1 MNALQNKHTEL
12 LKKLVNMKKLNIT
25 IIMSL
30 LLGFTWAQNGAV
42 KGKVADANNNEPIP
56 FANVIVEGTQIG
68 STTDL
73 DGNFTITGLNPGYIN
88 LRVSYVGYETS
99 ITSDILVNNN
109 SIPYIEIGMEPSAN
123 ELEEVVVKVDI
134 LQKKKEA
141 PLSMQSIGTKQIES
155 NPGSNRDISRVIQSF
170 PGVGS
175 TPAFRNDVIIRGG
188 GPSENRFFLDGVEIP
203 VLNHFSTQGASG
215 GPVGIINADFIRNV
229 DFYSG
234 SFPAAKYNALS
245 GVLDFKL
252 KEGSKDK
259 TNFQVSIGASE
270 AAITADGPIGK
281 NTDYIFSVRRSYL
294 QFLFSAIGLPF
305 LPTFNDYQFKL
316 KTNFNKKNQLTIISL
331 GSLDQLK
338 LNTGIKN
345 PEPSQE
351 YQLTQIPINN
361 QWSYTIGG
369 VYKHFFDNGFH
380 TFVLSRNMLNNEF
393 YKYPDNDE
401 SQPKT
406 FDYNSQEI
414 ENKFRYELNLNKNGF
429 KYEISA
435 NLEYAKY
442 NNQTSQQVFIQDSL
456 IYFNYQTD
464 FNMFKYG
471 LSAQASKNI
480 FNERLLLS
488 FGVRLDGNDYNSNT
502 SNPLNQLSPRLAL
515 SYSIT
520 DQLKLNAGA
529 GRYFQQAAYTT
540 MGYRDNQG
548 VLVNENSVEYIGATH
563 YNLGA
568 EYRFNQPMTL
578 GIEGFF
584 KDYFQYPID
593 LVTGASLANQG
604 AEYSSIYG
612 AVPSTFTGT
621 GQAIGFEV
629 LQRVNLNDFS
639 LIAAYTFVRSKF
651 TDINDKLIP
660 SSWDSKH
667 LLTITGSKQFKR
679 NWRAGF
685 KWRFVGGLPYTPYDL
700 ERSAN
705 IEAWNANG
713 QPYLDFDQLNSQRFE
728 SFHQLDIRVDK
739 NFFFYKWSLMVYID
753 IQNLYNFKN
762 EGQDYIVR
770 AKNPDGSFQTTNN
783 GQDYVLESIP
793 NEGGTVLP
801 TIGIMVKI

>member
-1 MNALQNKHTEL
+1 
-12 LKKLVNMKKLNIT
+12 MKKL
-25 IIMSL
+25 IISISL
-30 LLGFTWAQNGAV
+30 SLIFSIAWAQNGSV
-42 KGKVADANNNEPIP
+42 KGKIADAINNEPIP
-56 FANVIVEGTQIG
+56 FANVLVEGTNIG
-68 STTDL
+68 STSDL
-73 DGNFTITGLNPGYIN
+73 DGNFTITGLEPGFIN

-99 ITSDILVNNN
+99 VSSDILVNNN
-109 SIPYIEIGMEPSAN
+109 SIPYIEIALNPRKTDLA
-123 ELEEVVVKVDI
+123 EVVVRVDI
-134 LQKKKEA
+134 LEKKKES
-141 PLSMQSIGTKQIES
+141 PLSMQSIGTKEIES

-215 GPVGIINADFIRNV
+215 GPVGIINADFIRTV

-259 TNFQVSIGASE
+259 TNFQVSLGASE
-270 AAITADGPIGK
+270 AAFTVDGPIGK
-281 NTDYIFSVRRSYL
+281 KTDYIFSVRRSYL

-305 LPTFNDYQFKL
+305 LPTFNDYQFKV
-316 KTNFNKKNQLTIISL
+316 KTNFDKKNQLTIISL

-338 LNTGIKN
+338 LNTGIEN

-351 YQLTQIPINN
+351 YQLAQIPINN

-369 VYKHFFDNGFH
+369 VYKHFFNNGFH
-380 TFVLSRNMLNNEF
+380 TFVLSRNMLDNQF

-401 SQPKT
+401 TKQKT

-414 ENKFRYELNLNKNGF
+414 ENKFRYELDYTKNGF
-429 KYEISA
+429 KYVISA

-442 NNQTSQQVFIQDSL
+442 NNQTSQQVFLNDSL
-456 IYFNYQTD
+456 IFFNYQTD
-464 FNMFKYG
+464 LKLYKYG
-471 LSAQASKNI
+471 LSAQASKT
-480 FNERLLLS
+480 FLNERFLVS
-488 FGVRLDGNDYNSNT
+488 FGLRMDGNDYNSNT
-502 SNPLNQLSPRLAL
+502 SNPLNQLSPRLAFA
-515 SYSIT
+515 YSIT
-520 DQLKLNAGA
+520 DQIKLTAGA

-540 MGYRDNQG
+540 MGFRDNAG
-548 VLVNENSVEYIGATH
+548 SLVNQDKIQYIGANH
-563 YNLGA
+563 YNLGL
-568 EYRFNQPMTL
+568 EYRFTKPMSL
-578 GIEGFF
+578 SIEGFY

-593 LVTGASLANQG
+593 LLSGASLANQG

-612 AVPSTFTGT
+612 AVPATFTGT
-621 GQAIGFEV
+621 GEALGFEV
-629 LQRVNLNDFS
+629 LQRVNFQDFS
-639 LIAAYTFVRSKF
+639 LLAAYTFVRSKF
-651 TDINDKLIP
+651 TDINNKLIP

-667 LLTITGSKQFKR
+667 ILTITGSKSFKK

-700 ERSAN
+700 EKSAN

-713 QPYLDFDQLNSQRFE
+713 QPYFDFNQLNAYRFD
-728 SFHQLDIRVDK
+728 SFHQLDVRVDK
-739 NFFFYKWSLMVYID
+739 NFFFDKWSLMVYID

-770 AKNPDGSFQTTNN
+770 AKNDDGSFQTTNN
-783 GQDYVLESIP
+783 GQDYILESIP
-793 NEGGTVLP
+793 NEGGTILP
-801 TIGIMVKI
+801 TVGIMVKF

>member
-1 MNALQNKHTEL
+1 
-12 LKKLVNMKKLNIT
+12 MKKLIT
-25 IIMSL
+25 TFIFTL
-30 LLGFTWAQNGAV
+30 LLINSWAQNGKV
-42 KGKVADANNNEPIP
+42 KGRVSDANNNEPIP

-73 DGNFTITGLNPGYIN
+73 DGNFIITGLDPGYIN
-88 LRVSYVGYETS
+88 LRVSYVGYESS
-99 ITSDILVNNN
+99 ITSDILVINN
-109 SIPYIEIGMEPSAN
+109 SIPYIEITMQPSAN

-134 LQKKKEA
+134 LEKKEES

-259 TNFQVSIGASE
+259 TNFQASLGASD
-270 AAITADGPIGK
+270 AAFTVDGPIGK
-281 NTDYIFSVRRSYL
+281 KTNYIFSVRRSYL
-294 QFLFSAIGLPF
+294 QLLFSAIGLPF

-316 KTNFNKKNQLTIISL
+316 KTNFDQKNQLTIISL

-338 LNTGIKN
+338 LNTDIEN
-345 PEPSQE
+345 PTVSQE

-369 VYKHFFDNGFH
+369 VYKHFFNNGFH
-380 TFVLSRNMLNNEF
+380 SFVLSRNMLNNEF
-393 YKYPDNDE
+393 YKFPDNDE
-401 SQPKT
+401 SKPKT

-414 ENKFRYELNLNKNGF
+414 ENKFRYEYHLNKNGF
-429 KYEISA
+429 KYVLST

-442 NNQTSQQVFIQDSL
+442 NNQTYQQLYIEDSL
-456 IYFNYQTD
+456 FNLRYQTD
-464 FNMFKYG
+464 FNLIKYG
-471 LSAQASKNI
+471 LSAQASKSV
-480 FNERLLLS
+480 FNERLLISL
-488 FGVRLDGNDYNSNT
+488 GLRLDGSDYNTNT
-502 SNPLNQLSPRLAL
+502 SNLLNQLSPRLAL
-515 SYSIT
+515 SYSVN
-520 DQLKLNAGA
+520 DQFKLNAGL

-540 MGYRDNQG
+540 MGFRDNQG
-548 VLVNENSVEYIGATH
+548 DLVNENAVKYIGANH
-563 YNLGA
+563 YNLGV
-568 EYRFNQPMTL
+568 EYRFNKPMTL
-578 GIEGFF
+578 SIEGFY

-593 LVTGASLANQG
+593 LITGASLANQG

-612 AVPSTFTGT
+612 AVPATFTGS
-621 GQAIGFEV
+621 GEAIGFEI
-629 LQRVNLNDFS
+629 LQRVNFSDFS

-651 TDINDKLIP
+651 TDIQNELIP

-667 LLTITGSKQFKR
+667 LLTITGSKQFKK

-700 ERSAN
+700 ETSAN
-705 IEAWNANG
+705 IAAWNANG
-713 QPYLDFDQLNSQRFE
+713 QPYFDYSQLNAERF
-728 SFHQLDIRVDK
+728 SAFHQLDIRVDK
-739 NFFFYKWSLMVYID
+739 NFFFDKWSLMVYID
-753 IQNLYNFKN
+753 IQNLYNFKT
-762 EGQDYIVR
+762 EGQDYIIR

-793 NEGGTVLP
+793 NKGGTVLP
-801 TIGIMVKI
+801 TIGLMVKI